1 MSDNPIMRPRWALAA
16 GAFVIVFGILTI
28 FSGGRALFGGVAAR
42 AAVGD
47 AVPFVLWFNFLAGC
61 VYVVAGAG
69 LIAWRRWAAFLA
81 AGIAVATLAVFAAFA
96 GHVFAGGAFE
106 MRTVGAMSL
115 RSVVWLVVAWASL
128 RAFAARAT
136 SPPAAGTGAA

>member
-1 MSDNPIMRPRWALAA
+1 MSDNPDKRPRWALAA
-16 GAFVIVFGILTI
+16 GAFVVVFGILTI

-47 AVPFVLWFNFLAGC
+47 AVPFVLWFNFLAGFA
-61 VYVVAGAG
+61 YVTAGAR
-69 LIAWRRWAAFLA
+69 LIVWRRWAAFLA
-81 AGIAVATLAVFAAFA
+81 VAIAVATLAVFAAFA
-96 GHVFAGGAFE
+96 GHVLVGGAFE

-115 RSVVWLVVAWASL
+115 RALVWLAVAWASL